1 MSKAKVVGVG
11 NAQTPS
17 GCWRQLSKAGR
28 GHVLEPRVYGLWK
41 PEVRRDLLLNKA
53 AGIERRAEV
62 RKMVQKQCTDVRSE
76 GVKEGEP

>member
-28 GHVLEPRVYGLWK
+28 GHVLK

-76 GVKEGEP
+76 GVREGEP